1 MTSKLTAT
9 QLMNNMNK
17 TTQPDLTATFA
28 NLKIEK
34 DQQQQQQ

>member
-9 QLMNNMNK
+9 QLMNK

-34 DQQQQQQ
+34 DQQQ

>member
-9 QLMNNMNK
+9 QLMNNMKNK
-17 TTQPDLTATFA
+17 TTQPDLAATFA

-34 DQQQQQQ
+34 DQQQ